1 MTETDLIALY
11 CFVDDFFQN
20 FQHTDGFK
28 ILFQKWQ
35 GKRGPQCRLS
45 ISEVVTLN
53 LVRFFLHIQD
63 VKHFHKLVVSTY
75 AALFP
80 AMPNYENFLKTTNKS
95 CGFILALLRY
105 LIYLNQIQNHGLP
118 HFVDSTPLPVCE
130 NRYINSHRVAKA
142 IATRGKSTKGWFYG
156 FKLHGVCSLTGT
168 LEQIMF
174 TTGSEHDSQAVEKLT
189 EGLEGLFVADAG
201 YLLKPEVL
209 QRLYETHRRFWSA
222 TRKNMKRIMSE
233 QQAKLLRRRNR
244 IETVWGVLKERFQ
257 LVYHAAR
264 SITGLFRHYFYSIA
278 CFLISQRY
286 PFALFDFLPFSHS

>member
-35 GKRGPQCRLS
+35 GKRGPHCRLS

-80 AMPNYENFLKTTNKS
+80 AMPNYENFLKATNKS
-95 CGFILALLRY
+95 CGFVLALLRY

-130 NRYINSHRVAKA
+130 NRYIGFTSGRESDCNSRKVNERMVLWIQTAW
-142 IATRGKSTKGWFYG
+142 GMFPYG
-156 FKLHGVCSLTGT
+156 NT
-168 LEQIMF
+168 
-174 TTGSEHDSQAVEKLT
+174 
-189 EGLEGLFVADAG
+189 
-201 YLLKPEVL
+201 
-209 QRLYETHRRFWSA
+209 
-222 TRKNMKRIMSE
+222 
-233 QQAKLLRRRNR
+233 
-244 IETVWGVLKERFQ
+244 
-257 LVYHAAR
+257 
-264 SITGLFRHYFYSIA
+264 
-278 CFLISQRY
+278 
-286 PFALFDFLPFSHS
+286 